1 MYLCRMFIRLY
12 SMCPMFLCGK
22 PILAIKIFMIALL
35 AILISV
41 PAPAQDTLKILTW
54 NIQMLPNVTKG
65 NSRATRAKAIVNQLN
80 ARDYDVVVFQELFH
94 KRARR
99 IVINGLKQKYPYRT
113 PVLN

>member
-1 MYLCRMFIRLY
+1 MSMSIRLN
-12 SMCPMFLCGK
+12 SMCPIFLSAQ
-22 PILAIKIFMIALL
+22 PVFTVKIFMIALL

-80 ARDYDVVVFQELFH
+80 ARDYNVVVFQELFH

-99 IVINGLKQKYPYRT
+99 IVINGLKEKYPYHT